1 MSDHKRL
8 RVALL
13 GAGEGAERWASAL
26 SDLPELR
33 LLPELSDEADA
44 LVLAPGAS
52 DPFARAQQALAAN
65 MPVLYGAPFLLSPWR
80 AAVLH
85 DVSRREGCLLRFPE
99 LFQDRPGFAFLRR
112 TLAGSEPFWRPLYLR
127 TLHLAEA
134 SASVRIDEL
143 AMQELAMC
151 AALLGAMP
159 SHVTAAASGRDE
171 GADTCAVFL
180 VLHYANGPLVQCTIS
195 LAEGTTA
202 RQLVAV
208 TAGRTVMLDELDPV
222 ASVRIV
228 SVGEPA
234 IFAEGPAPAPRGTK
248 LLAPASTDAVAAEV
262 KRFVAAVLEG
272 DRSLANSYRWAR
284 VAALWR
290 AARRSMSVGAL
301 EDGRGETEPPL
312 LRVIEGGGR
321 TRATAG
327 ERPPLTLIA
336 G

>member
-65 MPVLYGAPFLLSPWR
+65 IPVLYGAPFLLSPWR

-85 DVSRREGCLLRFPE
+85 DLSLRQRCLLRFPE
-99 LFQDRPGFAFLRR
+99 LFQYRPGFAFLRR
-112 TLAGSEPFWRPLYLR
+112 AMAGSEPFWRPLYLR
-127 TLHLAEA
+127 TLRLAEA
-134 SASVRIDEL
+134 RPFTRIDEL
-143 AMQELAMC
+143 AVEELAMC
-151 AALLGAMP
+151 AALLGGTP
-159 SHVTAAASGRDE
+159 PRVTASAAWCEE
-171 GADTCAVFL
+171 GSDLCAVFL
-180 VLHYANGPLVQCTIS
+180 TLHYAGGPLVQCTIS
-195 LAEGTTA
+195 LAEATSA

-208 TAGRTVMLDELDPV
+208 TAGRTVMLDELGPV

-228 SVGEPA
+228 GGGEPA
-234 IFAEGPAPAPRGTK
+234 PFSEGPAPVPRGTK

-262 KRFVAAVLEG
+262 TRFVAAVREG
-272 DRSLANSYRWAR
+272 DRSLANSGRWAR

-290 AARRSMSVGAL
+290 AARRSMNVGTH
-301 EDGRGETEPPL
+301 DGPGETEPPL

-321 TRATAG
+321 TGETAG